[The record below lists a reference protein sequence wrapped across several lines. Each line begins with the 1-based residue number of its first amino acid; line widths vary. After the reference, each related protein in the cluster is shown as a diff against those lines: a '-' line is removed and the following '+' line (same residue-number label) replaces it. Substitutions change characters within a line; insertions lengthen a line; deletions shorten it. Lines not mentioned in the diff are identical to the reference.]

1 MRGRTAASA
10 LVEQDDA
17 IALRVVQTAHGR
29 CDAAAG
35 AAMDHDDRLA
45 VRVAALLD
53 MDSMQRR
60 NLKHL
65 FLERLDFWIKRIARH
80 EMPFWFPSIRLVG
93 PLLCYF
99 RHQPNI
105 QCGQMAAMRIVKTG

>member
-1 MRGRTAASA
+1 DKIPGRVFAQFRVRGRTAASA

-17 IALRVVQTAHGR
+17 IALGVVQAAHGGR
-29 CDAAAG
+29 DATAG

-65 FLERLDFWIKRIARH
+65 FLERLNFGIKRIARH
-80 EMPFWFPSIRLVG
+80 EMPFGSLPFSWRG

-99 RHQPNI
+99 R
-105 QCGQMAAMRIVKTG
+105 CLA

>member
-1 MRGRTAASA
+1 M
-10 LVEQDDA
+10 QP
-17 IALRVVQTAHGR
+17 AHGWR
-29 CDAAAG
+29 DATAG

-45 VRVAALLD
+45 VRIAALLD

-80 EMPFWFPSIRLVG
+80 EMPFGSLPFGWSGRSYVIFDT
-93 PLLCYF
+93 
-99 RHQPNI
+99 QPNI
-105 QCGQMAAMRIVKTG
+105 QCGQMAAMRIVKRG